1 MKIDVHAHLYPAD
14 YIELLDDLD
23 KGHRSSFLAGMR
35 GGATEKEMAE
45 RLAMMDRAGVDL
57 QILSV
62 SSSEPYFETRS
73 HAIEAARL
81 ANDSYADVVRRY
93 PGRFA
98 AFAALPL
105 PHVQESLVEL
115 RRALDQLGMVGVTTT
130 TEVLDKSIADA
141 AFDPIFA
148 ELNRRE
154 ATLFIHPVGMA
165 AHSASVEPF
174 LWSVGSP
181 VEDML
186 CLLQLVRAKVPERF
200 PRMHIIS
207 AHLGG
212 CAPFLMRRFDRL
224 ETPPSARRA
233 EPVSFPETI
242 AKWFFYDTVNGHPPA
257 LRCACDTFG
266 ADRLLLGSAMPYW
279 RDENYQYA
287 VDYVAQAGLTNEQV
301 AAIWGGNALRLFPTM
316 RPSLRPVPTKVRRAV
331 EHWGP

>member
-1 MKIDVHAHLYPAD
+1 MKIDVHAHLYPSD
-14 YIELLDDLD
+14 YIELLDDID
-23 KGHRSSFLAGMR
+23 KGHRSSFLNGLR
-35 GGATEKEMAE
+35 GGTTDAEMAE
-45 RLAMMDRAGVDL
+45 RLAMMDRAGVDV
-57 QILSV
+57 QVLSM
-62 SSSEPYFETRS
+62 SSSEPYFETRTQ
-73 HAIEAARL
+73 AIEAARF
-81 ANDSYADVVRRY
+81 ANDVYADVVRRY

-105 PHVQESLVEL
+105 PHLQESLVEL
-115 RRALDQLGMVGVTTT
+115 RRALDKLGMVGVTTT
-130 TEVLDKSIADA
+130 TEVMAKSIASPM
-141 AFDPIFA
+141 FDPLFE

-165 AHSASVEPF
+165 AHSATVEPF

-186 CLLQLVRAKVPERF
+186 CLLQLVRAKIPERF

-212 CAPFLMRRFDRL
+212 CAPFLMRRFDRF
-224 ETPPSARRA
+224 ETPPLSKRA
-233 EPVSFPETI
+233 VPASFPQSA

-266 ADRLLLGSAMPYW
+266 AEQLLLGSAMPFW
-279 RDENYQYA
+279 RDQNYQHA
-287 VDYVAQAGLTNEQV
+287 VDYVAEAGLSNEQV
-301 AAIWGGNALRLFPTM
+301 AEIWGGNALRLFPTLHP
-316 RPSLRPVPTKVRRAV
+316 RPRRIQPKFEGVV